1 MRKIT
6 THPSGLK
13 LITFE
18 MSHMNSVSVGIWVGT
33 GARYE
38 KIELS
43 GVSHF
48 IEHLL
53 FKGTENRTGKEIS
66 QTIEGLG
73 GALNA
78 FTGEEYTCYYSK
90 VLSEYLDTTFDVL
103 WDMVMN
109 NTFSNDDINK
119 EKSVVKEE
127 INMYQ
132 DIPAQYVQDILS
144 KVMWPD
150 QPLGR
155 MILGSEQTVDALTN
169 DKLVE
174 YKKKYYNLNNIII
187 SAAGKID
194 HDKMYQLVEKYIE
207 KQSVSGD
214 EETPVPVVEKQINP
228 EVNVFNK
235 DTEQVH
241 IALGVRALPREHE
254 DRYILKVLNTI
265 LGENMSSRLFQ
276 VVREKHGLA
285 YSIHSSIERYN
296 DTGALI
302 VSAGTE
308 EKNLY
313 KAIELIVQETKCMK
327 DSGITDDEL
336 ERGKRFS
343 IGQLSLGLE
352 KTMNVMLWMGESL
365 LCSKKV
371 SDIDEILKKIQSV
384 TKDDI
389 ARVSEK
395 VFTNANLNLAV
406 IGPVSNEQ
414 KLKEI
419 FTY

>member
-1 MRKIT
+1 MKKIT

-13 LITFE
+13 LITYE
-18 MSHMNSVSVGIWVGT
+18 MNYMNSVSVGIWVGT

-38 KIELS
+38 KVELS

-53 FKGTENRTGKEIS
+53 FKGTEKRTGKEIS

-90 VLSEYLDTTFDVL
+90 VLSEYLEITFDVL

-109 NTFSNDDINK
+109 NTFSTDDINK

-144 KVMWPD
+144 KIMWPD

-155 MILGSEQTVDALTN
+155 MILGSVDTVDALNN
-169 DKLVE
+169 DKILK

-187 SAAGKID
+187 SVAGKID
-194 HDKMYQLVEKYIE
+194 HDTMYRLIEKYIDE
-207 KQSVSGD
+207 QSVAGN
-214 EETPVPVVEKQINP
+214 EETPVSVIENQEKP
-228 EVNVFNK
+228 ELNVYQK

-241 IALGVRALPREHE
+241 IALGVRGLPREHE

-285 YSIHSSIERYN
+285 YSIHSSIERFN

-313 KAIELIVQETKCMK
+313 QAIELIV
-327 DSGITDDEL
+327 
-336 ERGKRFS
+336 KRN
-343 IGQLSLGLE
+343 GHYQ
-352 KTMNVMLWMGESL
+352 
-365 LCSKKV
+365 KKWHN
-371 SDIDEILKKIQSV
+371 
-384 TKDDI
+384 
-389 ARVSEK
+389 RR
-395 VFTNANLNLAV
+395 
-406 IGPVSNEQ
+406 
-414 KLKEI
+414 
-419 FTY
+419 